1 MRNIVIFKNMI
12 SGEQQIFMML
22 HIKTLVMDINQ
33 FLKVIFS
40 WLVLKPYHV
49 HSNVKINVSS
59 WQT

>member
-1 MRNIVIFKNMI
+1 MI

-40 WLVLKPYHV
+40 
-49 HSNVKINVSS
+49 
-59 WQT
+59 